1 MNKAILTVINENLKI
16 WWCIFAENFTP
27 MKSVFKQ
34 NKELTF
40 LKEEFKTFVEKKKE
54 KNSSKK
60 EQISDTVKENLVL
73 EETI

>member
-1 MNKAILTVINENLKI
+1 
-16 WWCIFAENFTP
+16 